1 MSNKKEQAQKNDA
14 LRQQLAQQVEM
25 PAQKKAIPS
34 TEPGSPAGH
43 PEPEPRNGKGRPVA
57 FWINDEI
64 RGILD
69 EVGIMLYA
77 KGIKPSDSLV
87 VRVALRLL
95 PRDHR
100 LIEGAREM
108 IEQDR
113 RRQRNRS
120 QGVKVAG

>member
-1 MSNKKEQAQKNDA
+1 MSNKKEQAQKNEA
-14 LRQQLAQQVEM
+14 LRQQLAQQVEV
-25 PAQKKAIPS
+25 PAQKKALPS
-34 TEPGSPAGH
+34 TKPESPEDH

-100 LIEGAREM
+100 LIEGAREVL
-108 IEQDR
+108 EQDR
-113 RRQRNRS
+113 RRQRNRLKAD
-120 QGVKVAG
+120 KVST